1 MKTIQIDNR
10 PAFQGDLMIR
20 RLAAVPPDATEDT
33 SAESRIVAHSETGH
47 HHVLDGD
54 VRMFRRSGDGMV
66 AYAECR
72 AAVQLK
78 HLRDFDTH
86 ETLEF
91 SAGVGT
97 EPGETFI
104 IECRRQREHTPE
116 GWRRVE
122 D

>member
-1 MKTIQIDNR
+1 MLSIHLTDGR

-20 RLAAVPPDATEDT
+20 RIGAIPADVKVDVGPEA
-33 SAESRIVAHSETGH
+33 RIVAHSETGH

-54 VRMFRRSGDGMV
+54 VSVFRRAGDSMSAFV
-66 AYAECR
+66 EAR
-72 AAVQLK
+72 SAAQLK

-86 ETLEF
+86 ETLEVAGG
-91 SAGVGT
+91 SASAPVH
-97 EPGETFI
+97 F
-104 IECRRQREHTPE
+104 ECRRQREHTPE